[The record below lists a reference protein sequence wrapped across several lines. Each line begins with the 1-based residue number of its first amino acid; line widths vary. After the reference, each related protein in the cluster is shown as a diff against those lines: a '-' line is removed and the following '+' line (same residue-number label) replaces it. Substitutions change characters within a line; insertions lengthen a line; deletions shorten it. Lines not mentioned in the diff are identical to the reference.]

1 MGCDGVFETLTHT
14 ELLAFVNEKIS
25 GKQITKELLANT
37 VE

>member
-14 ELLAFVNEKIS
+14 ELLTFVNDKVQ